1 MSINL
6 TTTLAPSGA
15 FCAMPQAQALGSYA
29 AAGVGVSPDNYL
41 IYNPGVQEHYRGS
54 YTAEQIDGKA
64 AARLNECKKVPVVEQ
79 AVFDVYGQTCIK
91 LANDVA
97 SIDSHLRL
105 GPLRGAARPC
115 VMVEVMTSSSVDFEF
130 FNYKAGCQPQ
140 NANRVKDLLY
150 PILRDADPHQ
160 GIYRIQVVDTAVGGY
175 GINALTSY
183 LWDIKNAHGQFKKQK
198 WELDYR
204 IIHAT
209 DKRTNVDRIKEVCDR
224 SVAGAFD
231 VNLER
236 YVVTDLMVEDSES
249 ALGLEIVGDYGN
261 YLVKESYK
269 PGELIIRADD
279 GIRHIRSQAEVVT
292 YDELFSD
299 RITYQMEHNPKMKQV
314 GVVWKSNPE
323 LPAVNW
329 SDYTLKG

>member
-1 MSINL
+1 
-6 TTTLAPSGA
+6 
-15 FCAMPQAQALGSYA
+15 MPQEQTPGSFA
-29 AAGVGVSPDNYL
+29 PEAVGAENYL
-41 IYNPGVQEHYRGS
+41 IYNPGVQEYYRGS
-54 YTAEQIDGKA
+54 YTYEQIDAKTA
-64 AARLNECKKVPVVEQ
+64 AWLNECKKVPLVQQGEL
-79 AVFDVYGQTCIK
+79 DVYGQTCIK
-91 LANDVA
+91 LAKDVA
-97 SIDSHLRL
+97 SIDAQLRL

-130 FNYKAGCQPQ
+130 FNYKAGCQPE
-140 NANRVKDLLY
+140 NANHVKDLLY
-150 PILRDADPHQ
+150 PILRDADPHD

-209 DKRTNVDRIKEVCDR
+209 DARTNVNRIKQVRDR
-224 SVAGAFD
+224 AVAGVFD
-231 VNLER
+231 VKLER
-236 YVVTDLMVEDSES
+236 YVVTDLIVEDSES

-261 YLVKESYK
+261 FLVKESYK
-269 PGELIIRADD
+269 PGELVLKADD

-299 RITYQMEHNPKMKQV
+299 RITYQMLNAPEMKQV
-314 GVVWKSNPE
+314 GVVWKSNPQQI
-323 LPAVNW
+323 AVNW

>member
-1 MSINL
+1 MSIQL

-15 FCAMPQAQALGSYA
+15 FGPMPQAFALGSYA
-29 AAGVGVSPDNYL
+29 SAGAGVSPDNYL

-54 YTAEQIDGKA
+54 YTAEQIDGKTA
-64 AARLNECKKVPVVEQ
+64 AWLNECRKVPVVEQ

-91 LANDVA
+91 LAKDVA
-97 SIDSHLRL
+97 SIDAHLRL

-130 FNYKAGCQPQ
+130 FNYKAGCQTY

-150 PILRDADPHQ
+150 PILRDADPQQ
-160 GIYRIQVVDTAVGGY
+160 GVYRIQIVDTAVGGY

-209 DKRTNVDRIKEVCDR
+209 DKRTNVGKIKEVCDR

-231 VNLER
+231 VNLKR

-261 YLVKESYK
+261 YLVKQSYK
-269 PGELIIRADD
+269 PGEFIMRADD

-299 RITYQMEHNPKMKQV
+299 RITYQMEHNSEMKQV
-314 GVVWKSNPE
+314 GVVWKRNPE

>member
-1 MSINL
+1 MSVQL

-15 FCAMPQAQALGSYA
+15 FCPGPQAQALGSYT
-29 AAGVGVSPDNYL
+29 AAGIGVSPENYL
-41 IYNPGVQEHYRGS
+41 IYNPGVQEYYRGS
-54 YTAEQIDGKA
+54 YTAEEIDAKMA
-64 AARLNECKKVPVVEQ
+64 AWLNECKKVPVVQQ
-79 AVFDVYGQTCIK
+79 AELDVYGQVCIK
-91 LANDVA
+91 LAKDVA
-97 SIDSHLRL
+97 SVGADLRL

-115 VMVEVMTSSSVDFEF
+115 MMLEVMTAGSLDFEF
-130 FNYKAGCQPQ
+130 FNYKAGCQPK
-140 NANRVKDLLY
+140 NSDRVKDLLY
-150 PILRDADPHQ
+150 PILCNADPHE

-175 GINALTSY
+175 GINALTRY
-183 LWDIKNAHGQFKKQK
+183 LWDIKNRHVQFKKQK

-209 DKRTNVDRIKEVCDR
+209 DKRTNVNKIKEVCDQA
-224 SVAGAFD
+224 VHGDFD

-269 PGELIIRADD
+269 PGELVLRADD
-279 GIRHIRSQAEVVT
+279 GIRFIRSYAEVVT

-299 RITYQMEHNPKMKQV
+299 RITFQMEQNPEMNQV
-314 GVVWKSNPE
+314 GVVWKNNPE
-323 LPAVNW
+323 QVAANW
-329 SDYTLKG
+329 ADYQHKG

>member
-15 FCAMPQAQALGSYA
+15 FCAMPQEMALGSEA
-29 AAGVGVSPDNYL
+29 VMGGDVSPENYL
-41 IYNPGVQEHYRGS
+41 IYNPAVQEHYRGS
-54 YTAEQIDGKA
+54 YTAEQIDEKA
-64 AARLNECKKVPVVEQ
+64 AAWLNECNNIPVVEQ

-91 LANDVA
+91 LAKDVA
-97 SIDSHLRL
+97 SVDAHLRL

-115 VMVEVMTSSSVDFEF
+115 VMAEVMTSGSVDFKF
-130 FNYKAGCQPQ
+130 FNYKAGCQPE
-140 NANRVKDLLY
+140 NAGRVKELLF

-175 GINALTSY
+175 GINALTRY
-183 LWDIKNAHGQFKKQK
+183 LWDIKNAHGQFKEQK

-209 DKRTNVDRIKEVCDR
+209 DERTNVGKIKRVCDQA
-224 SVAGAFD
+224 VTGVFD

-236 YVVTDLMVEDSES
+236 YVVTDLVVEDSES
-249 ALGLEIVGDYGN
+249 ALGLKIVGDYGN
-261 YLVKESYK
+261 YLVKQSYK
-269 PGELIIRADD
+269 PGELIIRAED

-299 RITYQMEHNPKMKQV
+299 RITFQMLNAPKMKQV
-314 GVVWKSNPE
+314 GVVWNRNPE
-323 LPAVNW
+323 LIAVNW
-329 SDYTLKG
+329 SDYQLKG

>member
-15 FCAMPQAQALGSYA
+15 FCAMPQAQALGSDA
-29 AAGVGVSPDNYL
+29 VMGAGVSPENYL

-54 YTAEQIDGKA
+54 YTAEQIDEKA
-64 AARLNECKKVPVVEQ
+64 AAWLKECKKVDVVDQ
-79 AVFDVYGQTCIK
+79 AVFDIYGQTCIK
-91 LANDVA
+91 LAKDVA
-97 SIDSHLRL
+97 SVDAHLRL

-130 FNYKAGCQPQ
+130 FNYKEGSHEKNAG
-140 NANRVKDLLY
+140 RVKELLF
-150 PILRDADPHQ
+150 PILRDADPHED
-160 GIYRIQVVDTAVGGY
+160 IYRIQVVDTAVGGY

-183 LWDIKNAHGQFKKQK
+183 LWDIKNAHGQFKMQK

-209 DKRTNVDRIKEVCDR
+209 DKRTNVGKIKGVR
-224 SVAGAFD
+224 GRTVAGIFE

-236 YVVTDLMVEDSES
+236 YVVTDLMVEDSEA
-249 ALGLEIVGDYGN
+249 ALGLKIVGDYGN
-261 YLVKESYK
+261 YLVKQSYK
-269 PGELIIRADD
+269 PGEIIIRSED

-299 RITYQMEHNPKMKQV
+299 RITYQMEHDAEMKQV
-314 GVVWKSNPE
+314 GVVWKNNPQQI
-323 LPAVNW
+323 AVNW
-329 SDYTLKG
+329 SDYRLKG